1 MEVEVEVKVK
11 GGFSLINWG
20 RTESSSFYLARS
32 LMTSMPISAGS
43 VACMSERER
52 EPCNEED
59 LALGAVVDGEE
70 VEVEDGVAAVVGG
83 EGGGE
88 ALVALAGGADLVHQ
102 HRPRPLIDPVHHVP
116 VHPLPLHLHEPPL
129 ALLLHLHPR
138 RRLHTQ
144 PTPFVI
150 SLSLPLK
157 TPLPLSIHLSISPS

>member
-43 VACMSERER
+43 VACMSVRERERER

-88 ALVALAGGADLVHQ
+88 ALVALTGGADLVHQ

-144 PTPFVI
+144 NQPPSS
-150 SLSLPLK
+150 SLF
-157 TPLPLSIHLSISPS
+157 LSI